1 MIKHC
6 VYVFV
11 VVSLFAC
18 LSVTNCT
25 KTAERIC
32 MKFSGKVRN
41 GPMKKWLNFGGDSF
55 HRLKTGI
62 VINWLRCVTLQ
73 CRACTIRRR
82 HRNYDVITSPAHD
95 REPRQPVMVNDVATL
110 VRRALA
116 EVCTGPMLLVSYTL
130 SISSWC
136 YSWNLS
142 ISAGFYQHSASYR
155 GY

>member
-1 MIKHC
+1 M
-6 VYVFV
+6 FS
-11 VVSLFAC
+11 SLFLC
-18 LSVTNCT
+18 LSVCLLPTVQ
-25 KTAERIC
+25 KLP
-32 MKFSGKVRN
+32 N
-41 GPMKKWLNFGGDSF
+41 GFAWNFQGRFAMGQWKKWLNFGGDSC

-95 REPRQPVMVNDVATL
+95 RQPRQPVMVNDVATL

-155 GY
+155 RY